1 MPIRS
6 NPFAVIV
13 LILLNLVLLAGGLHL
28 ILNDPLFVG
37 MRTVA
42 SIFYTIEKHYAEDI
56 DREQLFTSAVDQLH
70 NSLDPYTSYIPPRQ
84 YHYYEEESQGEFHGI
99 GVEITVRDGLL
110 TVVSPIAGSPADEAG
125 LRSGDQ
131 ITMIDDVD
139 ATTLDPNDA
148 IDHIRG
154 ASGTEVELR
163 IRRPGLDEE
172 FAVKIERSAIQ
183 LHSVDFSG
191 MIDSLG
197 YVRLT
202 RFSLNSFNELANSLD
217 SLRREGMRGLI
228 LDLRGNPGGFLEI
241 AVAITGLFIP
251 EGELI
256 VSTRGRSFTENF
268 EITNFVEGQYAD
280 IPMAVLINGG
290 SASASEI
297 LSGALQDYDRA
308 VVIGD
313 TTFGKGLVQNMA
325 ALPDG
330 GAFRITVSKY
340 YLPSGRIIQK
350 FTNKEW
356 SRNVSYTDEQIE
368 KTYRTLGGR
377 EVYGGGGIVPDI
389 VVTEKEAN
397 ILETWLVYSGYY
409 FDFAVE
415 YLNGRRDSLSLPLDS
430 SVMGEFRD
438 YLQLHGF
445 DYPFELQQKFRNV
458 EEAVARIDS
467 NLLKTEI
474 IRATSRELE
483 DARNELWRKSEE
495 HVFENLNRIVSN
507 LVFSKTEMYQKYTLR
522 HDPVI
527 KKAREILTDPDLY
540 RQILTPVG
548 S

>member
-1 MPIRS
+1 
-6 NPFAVIV
+6 
-13 LILLNLVLLAGGLHL
+13 
-28 ILNDPLFVG
+28 
-37 MRTVA
+37 
-42 SIFYTIEKHYAEDI
+42 
-56 DREQLFTSAVDQLH
+56 
-70 NSLDPYTSYIPPRQ
+70 
-84 YHYYEEESQGEFHGI
+84 
-99 GVEITVRDGLL
+99 
-110 TVVSPIAGSPADEAG
+110 
-125 LRSGDQ
+125 
-131 ITMIDDVD
+131 
-139 ATTLDPNDA
+139 
-148 IDHIRG
+148 
-154 ASGTEVELR
+154 
-163 IRRPGLDEE
+163 LDEE

-445 DYPFELQQKFRNV
+445 DYPFELQKKFRNV

-467 NLLKTEI
+467 NLLKSEI
-474 IRATSRELE
+474 IRATRRELE

>member
-1 MPIRS
+1 MTIRS
-6 NPFAVIV
+6 NPLAVIV
-13 LILLNLVLLAGGLHL
+13 LILLNLAILAGGLHL
-28 ILNDPLFVG
+28 VLNDPLFAG

-42 SIFYTIEKHYAEDI
+42 SIFYTIDRNYADHI
-56 DREQLFTSAVDQLH
+56 DREQLFAAAVDQLH

-110 TVVSPIAGSPADEAG
+110 TVVSPIAGTPADKAG

-139 ATTLDPNDA
+139 ATTLDPDDA
-148 IDHIRG
+148 IDYIRG
-154 ASGTEVELR
+154 APGTEVELR

-172 FAVKIERSAIQ
+172 FSVEIERSAIQ
-183 LHSVDFSG
+183 LHSIDYAG
-191 MIDSLG
+191 IIDSLG
-197 YVRLT
+197 YIRLT
-202 RFSLNSFNELANSLD
+202 RFSLTSFNELANSLD
-217 SLRREGMRGLI
+217 SLRRAGMRGLI

-256 VSTRGRSFTENF
+256 VSTRGRTYTENF
-268 EITNFVEGQYAD
+268 EIMNFVEGQYVD

-308 VVIGD
+308 VLVGD

-325 ALPDG
+325 SLPDG

-350 FTNKEW
+350 FADKEW

-415 YLNGRRDSLSLPLDS
+415 YLNGKRDSLSLPLDS
-430 SVMGEFRD
+430 SVLSEFRE
-438 YLQLHGF
+438 YLELHGF
-445 DYPFELQQKFRNV
+445 DYPFELEQKFRKV
-458 EEAVARIDS
+458 EQAAARIDS
-467 NLLKTEI
+467 NLLKLKIMRSTRE
-474 IRATSRELE
+474 ELE
-483 DARNELWRKSEE
+483 DARDELWRKSED
-495 HVFENLNRIVSN
+495 HVFDNLNRIVSN
-507 LVFSKTEMYQKYTLR
+507 LAFTKAEMYQKYTLL

-527 KKAREILTDPDLY
+527 KKAREILTDSDLHK
-540 RQILTPVG
+540 QILSPVG